1 MDQAEANH
9 QLPGFISKQVVE
21 AHLFYLDLSGP
32 GGIALRVVCGG
43 VEQCRP
49 DYRVCREDF
58 PYLSVELVARG
69 GGRLVLGE
77 QHIELLP
84 GTIFTYG
91 PGLPHDIQADPDD
104 PPLKYFVDV
113 TGEQAAGL
121 FAEAGLVPGTIRQVT
136 DIARARQLFDELGE
150 VALGPPRLRQRR
162 CDALCEFLLL
172 TLAAD
177 AVPYGSRRSRAHV
190 TFERCRDLIHDRFLR
205 LSSLAEI
212 AAACRLD
219 PAYLCRQFRRFAGE
233 TPYTYLVRLKMEH
246 AARCLREA
254 GRLVKEVSAEL
265 GYANPCH
272 FSRVFKRVHGCSPD
286 AFLRLARRSGNALS
300 AGVREGGKKWTQ

>member
-1 MDQAEANH
+1 MNSTEPKQK
-9 QLPGFISKQVVE
+9 LPGFISKQVVE
-21 AHLFYLDLSGP
+21 ARLFNLDLTGP
-32 GGIALRVVCGG
+32 GGAPLRVVCGG

-58 PYLSVELVARG
+58 PYLSLELVARG
-69 GGRLVLGE
+69 RGKLALGGE
-77 QHIELLP
+77 QVDLLP
-84 GTIFTYG
+84 GTVFTYG
-91 PGLPHDIQADPDD
+91 PGLPHDIQAAPHD

-113 TGEQAAGL
+113 TGECAVSL
-121 FAEAGLVPGTIRQVT
+121 FAEAGLAPGTIRQIT
-136 DIARARQLFDELGE
+136 DVARARQLFDELSQ

-162 CDALCEFLLL
+162 CDALGEFLIL

-177 AVPYGSRRSRAHV
+177 AVPYGSRRSRAHL

-205 LSSLAEI
+205 LSSLGEI
-212 AAACRLD
+212 ATACRLD
-219 PAYLCRQFRRFAGE
+219 AAYLCRQFRRFVGE

-246 AARCLREA
+246 AAGRLRVA
-254 GRLVKEVSAEL
+254 GCLVKEVSAEL

-286 AFLRLARRSGNALS
+286 AFLRLARRSGQRPS
-300 AGVREGGKKWTQ
+300 A